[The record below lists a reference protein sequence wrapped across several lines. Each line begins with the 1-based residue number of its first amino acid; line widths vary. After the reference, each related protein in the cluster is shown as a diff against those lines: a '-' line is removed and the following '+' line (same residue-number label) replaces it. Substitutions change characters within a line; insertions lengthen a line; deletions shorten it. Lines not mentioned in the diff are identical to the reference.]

1 CLRSR
6 ATGWLRAD
14 SCSIVSPKYS
24 CTPGG
29 SRTITPLLHPARR
42 CGGVLPCQAPSRRP
56 GFASNDRP
64 PFLSVPCPSPQASP
78 PGGRDPPGWGRSEA
92 VMKRVPPRPGPRRG
106 AAAVEL
112 ALLLPF
118 LLALLLG
125 VWEVGRLIQI
135 NQVLSNA
142 AREGARQAS
151 TGEKTNDQVKLAVCQ
166 YLKNGGLNDH
176 TPDRASSVTPTD
188 LNNPRTDARP

>member
-1 CLRSR
+1 
-6 ATGWLRAD
+6 
-14 SCSIVSPKYS
+14 
-24 CTPGG
+24 
-29 SRTITPLLHPARR
+29 
-42 CGGVLPCQAPSRRP
+42 
-56 GFASNDRP
+56 
-64 PFLSVPCPSPQASP
+64 
-78 PGGRDPPGWGRSEA
+78 
-92 VMKRVPPRPGPRRG
+92 MKRVTSRPGPRRG

-166 YLKNGGLNDH
+166 YLKNGGLNDY
-176 TPDRASSVTPTD
+176 TASRDSVVTVTD
-188 LNNPRTDARP
+188 LNSPGSDARAATKLDRLRVTVSIPFADVQWIALHLIADNGSRLNAEAVWCSSNDQTYPTQIDSPPGY